1 MRISTLFPFGLLT
14 LLGIGNK
21 EYHDYNHHHDSSV
34 WGQKGSIGLSNLQ
47 IKLFI
52 SSFYRKKDIRE
63 ILDVLRCQIEFIF
76 ACHWHQK
83 EDVKMLHKKQKT
95 WHIWLPN
102 QS

>member
-1 MRISTLFPFGLLT
+1 MKYFG
-14 LLGIGNK
+14 
-21 EYHDYNHHHDSSV
+21 
-34 WGQKGSIGLSNLQ
+34 QNL
-47 IKLFI
+47 IILVI
-52 SSFYRKKDIRE
+52 VNRE

-76 ACHWHQK
+76 VCHWHQK